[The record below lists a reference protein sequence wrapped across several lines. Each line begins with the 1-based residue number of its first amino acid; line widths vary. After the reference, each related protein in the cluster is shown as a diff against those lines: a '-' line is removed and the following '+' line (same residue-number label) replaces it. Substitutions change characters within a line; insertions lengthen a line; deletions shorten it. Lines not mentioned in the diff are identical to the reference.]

1 MRRGNVRPLSGT
13 DLPFDAIHDELVAN
27 EMMDERQMRATWL
40 REQRYNRDL
49 DAFFSAEASTSMT
62 ALARCHE
69 KLAALRPDLTAEQR
83 GDLMDWLWDEIGH
96 CSRMGGVKPWREWVQ
111 RLIANYEAK

>member
-27 EMMDERQMRATWL
+27 E
-40 REQRYNRDL
+40 RDL